1 MKKRLFA
8 GLLSLLM
15 LWTMLPVS
23 ALAVEDGTVETR
35 PAYFYVLEPEKKDDH
50 VTIATADFDYVGWGT
65 IDAPAPN
72 DPEYSG
78 EKYDILEKNWSF
90 APPTDGNLKIDQ
102 IYFDNKLYYYTPNDT
117 FDSGTGPQFRIEW
130 YRYSS
135 ASGYTDENDISH
147 GTDLCWHIDGY
158 PVFSENYAINFK
170 VKMPGSDEF
179 SLYSVDETPYIQ
191 YITKGENAIVGSVNK
206 PEMQS
211 KTDEN
216 GVTYAFDGWYI
227 DKECTKKADENQGT
241 LLSQLA
247 GEDNQITFY
256 GKYVPETKVYV
267 YADAR
272 DLVKDP
278 DSLKYLTDILGFELD
293 HNFFFPLGVLSNAE
307 LAAATSDIKVTDD
320 QQNAVKTAAK
330 EKANFDCND
339 TYKVYLTRDNENSTD
354 VTYTKTTQ
362 AVIGDWIAAY
372 ADGELT
378 GTLSAPMDT
387 KEFGIPKDEGKYNW
401 HLDIKLTDNILPT
414 VTVTPA
420 DITIY
425 TGGEGYGGVTNSNGT
440 IIPGTE
446 ASGLP
451 EPGYHI
457 ELPEVV
463 QAWLEKNNTVALSD
477 DAATTGAERLD
488 GILTFTYDANGE
500 QRTWSLKYQGVYD
513 TDKDTD
519 EPTRYVYSLEPAN
532 DEQDDVRLQ
541 FKDGNETLIT
551 SDDFEM
557 AADTVSET
565 YEMSIY
571 PGALDQSQVKAQFT
585 VNDKPFNCNVEVGT
599 GKLTVKSVTDQ
610 DTMTSE
616 ILTSAPSDNT
626 ATITAV
632 DNNSV
637 TYYVNDSEVEVTNE
651 SNRVQLLVDE
661 VSNDPNFNEAMG
673 DDAIDKVRGDK
684 NISLAQQGY
693 EAKYLDLVDTE
704 NGNAV
709 VTASDSLTIYWPVPE
724 DAQDA
729 NDFYVV
735 HYSGMNRENT
745 VAVDDFDDYAQP
757 VTTDTATIDG
767 QKYVTFEASSFSP
780 FVLVWGEA
788 TTPDPDPEP
797 DPDPDPNP
805 DPDPHPGGSTTTY
818 YTLTYES
825 NGGTEYD
832 DERYPRN
839 KVVELDKVPTREGY
853 TFTGWYADE
862 ELTDRIT
869 EIKMTS
875 DKTVYAG
882 WEATGVP
889 DWLNGDDHFAY
900 VIGYPDGMVKP
911 QNNISRAEVAT
922 IFFRLLKPEIRDKY
936 LTQTNQFTDVSG
948 SAWYNTA
955 VSTMAA
961 LDIVKGRTPTTF
973 VPDAPITRA
982 EFAAVCARF
991 DTHLRDGDSDF
1002 SDISGHWAEA
1012 EIERAATLGWINGY
1026 PDGTFR
1032 PDNAITRAEAMTMI
1046 NRVLQRLPEDE
1057 DDLLPDM
1064 NVWPD
1069 NQPQD
1074 WYYLAVQEATNSH
1087 DFDRKHDGMHEH
1099 WTDMNADP
1107 NWTQYQ

>member
-23 ALAVEDGTVETR
+23 ALAVGETEVSQT
-35 PAYFYVLEPEKKDDH
+35 AYFYVLKPESMD
-50 VTIATADFDYVGWGT
+50 TPGLGTTEIANFYYVGTGE
-65 IDAPAPN
+65 IIGAPAPA
-72 DPEYSG
+72 DTDYKGAKIFIDEAG
-78 EKYDILEKNWSF
+78 EKWNF
-90 APPTDGNLKIDQ
+90 TPPAGDKVDNLAKKIT
-102 IYFDNKLYYYTPNDT
+102 YNDT
-117 FDSGTGPQFRIEW
+117 EYTYVPKEQFDSSTETNKYYIEW

-135 ASGYTDENDISH
+135 ASGANSNNPDHPLTQGYS
-147 GTDLCWHIDGY
+147 WHIDGY
-158 PVFSENYAINFK
+158 PVLS
-170 VKMPGSDEF
+170 G
-179 SLYSVDETPYIQ
+179 Q
-191 YITKGENAIVGSVNK
+191 YIINYEVKLPEKDNFSPYMENDRHIVQYVA
-206 PEMQS
+206 
-211 KTDEN
+211 KTEGAAFPADDAPSPDSIN
-216 GVTYAFDGWYI
+216 YGGVTYTFEGWYT
-227 DKECTKKADENQGT
+227 DTACTKEATDST
-241 LLSQLA
+241 LLSALD
-247 GEDNQITFY
+247 GDKDNQITFY
-256 GKYVPETKVYV
+256 GKYVPDTKVYV
-267 YADAR
+267 YADAGN
-272 DLVKDP
+272 LENNTKT
-278 DSLKYLTDILGFELD
+278 YLTEVLGITLGEHD
-293 HNFFFPLGVLSNAE
+293 FFPLGVLSNAE
-307 LAAATSDIKVTDD
+307 LEAAMSDNQANDNQKE
-320 QQNAVKTAAK
+320 AVKTAAK
-330 EKANFDCND
+330 KEKNFEFSDKYNVQV
-339 TYKVYLTRDNENSTD
+339 TPNQTQLEE
-354 VTYTKTTQ
+354 VTYTETTQ
-362 AVIGDWIAAY
+362 AVIRDWIEAY
-372 ADGELT
+372 ADGELECDLN
-378 GTLSAPMDT
+378 GRNDT
-387 KEFGIPKDEGKYNW
+387 KEFGITEKPGEYNW

-420 DITIY
+420 NITIY
-425 TGGEGYGGVTNSNGT
+425 TGGKGYGGVTNGEGN
-440 IIPGTE
+440 IIDETKT
-446 ASGLP
+446 SGLP
-451 EPGYHI
+451 EPGYHL
-457 ELPEVV
+457 ELTKDV
-463 QAWLEKNNTVALSD
+463 QQWLTENGIA
-477 DAATTGAERLD
+477 D
-488 GILTFTYDANGE
+488 GSNLTDELHFTYNVDGTTRDWKLN
-500 QRTWSLKYQGVYD
+500 YVGVYS
-513 TDKDTD
+513 T
-519 EPTRYVYSLEPAN
+519 EPTTRYVYSLAPATV
-532 DEQDDVRLQ
+532 DGSQIPVRLAYT
-541 FKDGNETLIT
+541 DAEGNAVDDDDILMTET
-551 SDDFEM
+551 SVN
-557 AADTVSET
+557 AT
-565 YEMSIY
+565 YTMSIDS
-571 PGALDQSQVKAQFT
+571 GDLDQSQIKAQFT
-585 VNDKPFNCNVEVGT
+585 VNGKTFNCNVEVGT
-599 GKLTVKSVTDQ
+599 GKLTVKSVT
-610 DTMTSE
+610 TPANPTTNE
-616 ILTSAPSDNT
+616 ITSASNPTPDSNI
-626 ATITAV
+626 ITAAAGENV
-632 DNNSV
+632 K
-637 TYYVNDSEVEVTNE
+637 YYVNDSEVEVENE
-651 SNRVQLLVDE
+651 NNRVQLLVDD
-661 VSNDPNFNEAMG
+661 VSNSDAFNNDMG
-673 DDAIDKVRGDK
+673 THAIGEVEEEYG
-684 NISLAQQGY
+684 NLTNPASESA
-693 EAKYLDLVDTE
+693 YLDLVDTE
-704 NGNAV
+704 NGNAF
-709 VTASDSLTIYWPVPE
+709 VTMGDSDELTIYWPMPA

-729 NDFYVV
+729 SHFYIV
-735 HYSGMNRENT
+735 HY
-745 VAVDDFDDYAQP
+745 
-757 VTTDTATIDG
+757 TDMDRSVITSKDALNDQETEVIEGIETADG
-767 QKYVTFEASSFSP
+767 KYITFTADSFSP
-780 FVLVWGEA
+780 FVLVWSEA
-788 TTPDPDPEP
+788 TPTDPDPEP

-832 DERYPRN
+832 DERYLRN
-839 KVVELDKVPTREGY
+839 RVVELDKVPTREGY

-862 ELTDRIT
+862 ELTERIT

-922 IFFRLLKPEIRDKY
+922 IFFRLLKPEIRDEY

-1087 DFDRKHDGMHEH
+1087 DFDRKHDGVHEH